1 MEFKVTPEELINFM
15 ISKKYTN
22 FKKTKN
28 NKPDMRCTF
37 NKQYYNLLVKIK
49 MCEKNKKENIH
60 TFTTAKEKDYRKE
73 IIDMTDE
80 DIELFKNIN
89 ESCVICGEIMKNNH
103 SVLKCKH
110 VFCNDC
116 MISHFRVKDNCP
128 LCRTTICEKPKKIIP
143 MSSQLC
149 EGFIDHEM
157 NVLNQY
163 PIENELLVQ
172 DSEDKRFVTNLM
184 TLLYYY
190 ELSCDS
196 SLEQDEATNQAMK
209 ESLKLSILRLIK
221 LMALRSCSKICMYY
235 DEQC

>member
-1 MEFKVTPEELINFM
+1 
-15 ISKKYTN
+15 
-22 FKKTKN
+22 
-28 NKPDMRCTF
+28 
-37 NKQYYNLLVKIK
+37 
-49 MCEKNKKENIH
+49 
-60 TFTTAKEKDYRKE
+60 
-73 IIDMTDE
+73 
-80 DIELFKNIN
+80 
-89 ESCVICGEIMKNNH
+89 
-103 SVLKCKH
+103 
-110 VFCNDC
+110 
-116 MISHFRVKDNCP
+116 
-128 LCRTTICEKPKKIIP
+128 

-157 NVLNQY
+157 NVLNHY

-221 LMALRSCSKICMYY
+221 LMALHSCGKI
-235 DEQC
+235 